1 MNSQHT
7 KLQQLLS
14 ENAIS
19 EEEFAFCLGID
30 PGVAESLCQGRK
42 RLSDKLARQIEQTFS
57 KPAYWLDG
65 GDAESGPNYDL
76 FG

>member
-1 MNSQHT
+1 MSLQAK
-7 KLQQLLS
+7 KLQELLK

-30 PGVAESLCQGRK
+30 VTQAEQLCFGKRK
-42 RLSDKLARQIEQTFS
+42 LSKSLARQIEQTFS
-57 KPAYWLDG
+57 KPQNWLEVG
-65 GDAESGPNYDL
+65 EESEGPNYDL